1 MRKTRYHI
9 GKKIV
14 PLLLAV
20 TMAGTATP
28 IYVAH
33 PAIVKAAVSNVFGTS
48 KTSLAAG
55 SYTVP
60 VSLKKADNIEQNSM
74 AAGAVG
80 ENATLEV
87 AQDGTASLEVELKA
101 LSMGG
106 VTGAAKDLKV
116 YQGNDTESETKDVN
130 VEETDASGNPT
141 KIKFTIP
148 ESAKAADGIY
158 LHMTISPMGMQTD
171 AFLKVDYASLKKD
184 NATKDGTKENKVHIT
199 QFGGYDIKTIVTYQD
214 GKVTDLKV
222 TGEKFEGNYAKQNE
236 TIYLPMAIDKI
247 KDQVIGLDIKDQDA
261 FDQVDTVSGA
271 TTSATAIKNAV
282 MESVGLTPKQEVL
295 APAPETVEEGT
306 YEIQIKNTTDS
317 IEHSLSATDSDNKV
331 TATLKVDQNG
341 KMTLSYPVVS
351 KEAIHVL
358 AFNGY
363 YHGSDLTKE
372 GSEEKKDT
380 NDIVTNVTMPLISE
394 NPELTYKA
402 NFKVYVPAMKNLNGN
417 VHGITFDH
425 GKFSTDTTITLYWDT
440 LKEKKDKELLSDGI
454 YKVDAKMLK
463 TNGKDTSMANDA
475 IAHKVKL
482 TVKDGKYYVTLNL
495 KAMNIP
501 LNGQTFHGYLNKIQ
515 YIENGIAKDVTV
527 DQVQKNTK
535 GDIVSDEFGSN
546 YPDLVTFPLTN
557 EAVETGIAPMQV
569 FIPIMDSI
577 MSGMGTQKM
586 NLSLDLASIV
596 KTTADDSDFH
606 AGDVTEEA
614 PKKDESQKP
623 SNTPSTS
630 ITEQK
635 PATTTTAK
643 KQTTTVTKLAALTG
657 VKVKNSS
664 KRTATV
670 TWKKAKGATG
680 YVVYR
685 ATKKNGKYKAVKT
698 ITKASTTK
706 FKNTKLKKKKT
717 YYYKVR
723 AVKKAGKKTT
733 YSAYSKT
740 VSVKI
745 KK

>member
-74 AAGAVG
+74 AAGAVD

-101 LSMGG
+101 LSMGS

-184 NATKDGTKENKVHIT
+184 NATTDGTKENKVHIT

-454 YKVDAKMLK
+454 YKVDAKMLR
-463 TNGKDTSMANDA
+463 TDGKTSMANDA
-475 IAHKVKL
+475 ITHKAKL

-546 YPDLVTFPLTN
+546 YPDLVTFPLTD

-569 FIPIMDSI
+569 FISIMDSI
-577 MSGMGTQKM
+577 MPGMGTQKM
-586 NLSLDLASIV
+586 NLSLDFTSLV
-596 KTTADDSDFH
+596 KTTADDSDFN
-606 AGDVTEEA
+606 AEDVTEEA
-614 PKKDESQKP
+614 PKKEEPQKP
-623 SNTPSTS
+623 SNTPSAST
-630 ITEQK
+630 TEQK

-643 KQTTTVTKLAALTG
+643 KQTTTVTKLAAVTG

-664 KRTATV
+664 KKTATV

-706 FKNTKLKKKKT
+706 FKNTKLKKKT